1 MFIGHNRLF
10 FKIIEINM
18 SQKAPY
24 LRYMSRDRFLD
35 LIFDERSDEVEPNEL
50 NNTFATGGE
59 YELRCAVRHYG
70 QPLLRYCH
78 NILCDYFEAQDA
90 VQMTF
95 IKAYNKRSSFKNG
108 TSLSAWL
115 YRIAYTTCID
125 LLKKKRLLLF
135 LPHTKIKSFVNNE
148 DENIE
153 FIKHD
158 LKKAL
163 LELSPEERAL
173 VFSRVIDQKSYK
185 ELEEIY
191 HISSSTLRK
200 RYERAKKKLSKAL
213 QETDSYY
220 KQLGGNE
227 NEI

>member
-1 MFIGHNRLF
+1 MEL
-10 FKIIEINM
+10 
-18 SQKAPY
+18 
-24 LRYMSRDRFLD
+24 
-35 LIFDERSDEVEPNEL
+35 NEL

-59 YELRCAVRHYG
+59 YELRCAIELYG

-78 NILCDYFEAQDA
+78 NILCDYSEAQDA

-95 IKAYNKRSSFKNG
+95 IKAYNKRNSFKNR

-125 LLKKKRLLLF
+125 LLRKKKLLIF
-135 LPHTKIKSFVNNE
+135 LPHIKIKSLTEQENE
-148 DENIE
+148 NTN
-153 FIKHD
+153 FIKDD
-158 LKKAL
+158 LKEAL
-163 LELSPEERAL
+163 LKLSPEERAL
-173 VFSRVIDQKSYK
+173 VFSRVIDKKSYK

-191 HISSSTLRK
+191 HLSNSALRK

-213 QETDSYY
+213 QETNSYY
-220 KQLGGNE
+220 ERLGGNK